1 MPDRLLTSVHWVLFL
16 WFIVVFL
23 ILGFFGQIYV
33 NREVAIFGLV
43 ALPIYMLGLRVT
55 RRQWFWFP
63 WQHSN

>member
-1 MPDRLLTSVHWVLFL
+1 MTIAGRIMNKRVMGKASFVEIQDKEGR
-16 WFIVVFL
+16 I
-23 ILGFFGQIYV
+23 QIYV